1 MHPIERLRFV
11 ARASGQ
17 GSGLV
22 REAATALAA
31 FADDPAGRV
40 IACRR
45 IVERHPT
52 DGRMW
57 SLCARVLLA
66 SDAGAEAHAVVAELD
81 ADRTSEQL
89 GRALPEGAT
98 IAAFGSAGVL
108 WAALDGR
115 ADVQILLLTD
125 PAVDAPPT
133 RPGFE
138 AFDDLFGGR
147 IGRLSALTGGYDE
160 ELPDGEEG
168 RLVDVSLRSLAAV
181 VQAADLVLL
190 QTSAGSAAGFVAP
203 TGSLGV
209 ASVARQFQKP
219 VWVAA
224 EAGTMLPG
232 RLWER
237 IVAGS
242 EELGTRWDR
251 PAEVVPM
258 GLVERVVGPRGAVS
272 VEEAARRSDCP
283 LAPEL
288 LR

>member
-52 DGRMW
+52 DGQMW

-66 SDAGAEAHAVVAELD
+66 SDAAVEAHAVVAELD
-81 ADRTSEQL
+81 NDRTSQQL
-89 GRALPEGAT
+89 GSALPPGAT
-98 IAAFGSAGVL
+98 VVAFGSAGVL
-108 WAALDGR
+108 WSALDGR

-125 PAVDAPPT
+125 PGVDVPPN

-147 IGRLSALTGGYDE
+147 IGRLSALTGDYDD
-160 ELPDGEEG
+160 ELPDGEDS
-168 RLVDVSLRSLAAV
+168 RLVEVSLRSLAAA

-190 QTSAGSAAGFVAP
+190 QTCAGSAAGFVTP
-203 TGSLGV
+203 TGSLSV
-209 ASVARQFQKP
+209 ASVARQFDTP

-224 EAGTMLPG
+224 AAGTVLPV

-237 IVAGS
+237 LVAGS
-242 EELGTRWDR
+242 EGLGSTWDR
-251 PAEVVPM
+251 PVEVVPVD
-258 GLVERVVGPRGAVS
+258 LVDRVVGPRGAVS
-272 VEEAARRSDCP
+272 VTEAGRRTDCP